1 MVRKHAKGASSS
13 PFPPTQNHGTT
24 FSVLIPT
31 PSLAKIKAVA
41 SYKRQQLAKKLAR
54 SALGKEAEA
63 GEWKSG
69 GGAFQSTL
77 DSDGGLILQAPSIG
91 VVIPANKMQ
100 SVSDESIHRDLQG
113 FDRNF
118 FLLRREM
125 NSLTS
130 VRMSLLWLLKKTTEL
145 ELQINNMPANPP
157 PHEQSK

>member
-1 MVRKHAKGASSS
+1 MVRKHTKGANSM

-24 FSVLIPT
+24 FTVLIPS

-41 SYKRQQLAKKLAR
+41 SYKRQQLAKKQAR
-54 SALGKEAEA
+54 SLLGKEAEA

-69 GGAFQSTL
+69 VAIQSTL

-157 PHEQSK
+157 PHEHAK